1 MRWQITYYVS
11 VCVCDCAGL
20 FGNVLT
26 CGFRWGG
33 RRDWEADLRVKNL
46 MIILESIEFSFFILS
61 GLNLKCYLN
70 CFWITSIQN
79 LC

>member
-33 RRDWEADLRVKNL
+33 RRDWEADLRHGVKKFYDYIGIN
-46 MIILESIEFSFFILS
+46 
-61 GLNLKCYLN
+61 
-70 CFWITSIQN
+70 
-79 LC
+79 